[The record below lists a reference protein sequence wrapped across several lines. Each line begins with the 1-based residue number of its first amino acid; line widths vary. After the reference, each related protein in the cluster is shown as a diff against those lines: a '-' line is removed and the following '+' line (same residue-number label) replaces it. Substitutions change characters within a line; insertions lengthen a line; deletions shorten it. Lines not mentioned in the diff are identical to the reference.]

1 MHTLKNNPDEAER
14 MYLRALKID
23 PHHVDSICNYAALK
37 HVVCVC
43 VCVCVCVWQISVTIC
58 SQTRGVCMCVCA
70 RASA

>member
-43 VCVCVCVWQISVTIC
+43 VCVCVWQISVTIC

-70 RASA
+70 RVSA